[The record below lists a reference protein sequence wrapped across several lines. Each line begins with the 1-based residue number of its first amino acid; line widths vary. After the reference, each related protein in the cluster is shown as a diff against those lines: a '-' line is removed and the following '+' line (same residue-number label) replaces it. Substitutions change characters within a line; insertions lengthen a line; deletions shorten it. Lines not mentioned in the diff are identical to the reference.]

1 MYKISEEK
9 LDAIEKLTDKGITE
23 EVRASAVSALKSL
36 LDWPNNIVFPALD
49 IARLTVL
56 LKEVNDHLCT
66 EELLPIIRRHI
77 KPDST
82 PSNQMLTFRLIA
94 NMFQHEKGEKL
105 GFNYRDEIL
114 ESLLNL
120 QFLGNKNNQVAIST
134 YILNLIV
141 ALNKYNDMPGRTRAL
156 NVLFTILLRLNEPE
170 AIFRALV
177 GLGTLL
183 AATSDPNERNELIN
197 TVRQSES
204 TLNVLATFSENS
216 TDVSTTNKV
225 ANCSKQIID
234 LVISSV

>member
-1 MYKISEEK
+1 
-9 LDAIEKLTDKGITE
+9 
-23 EVRASAVSALKSL
+23 
-36 LDWPNNIVFPALD
+36 
-49 IARLTVL
+49 
-56 LKEVNDHLCT
+56 
-66 EELLPIIRRHI
+66 
-77 KPDST
+77 
-82 PSNQMLTFRLIA
+82 
-94 NMFQHEKGEKL
+94 
-105 GFNYRDEIL
+105 
-114 ESLLNL
+114 
-120 QFLGNKNNQVAIST
+120 
-134 YILNLIV
+134 
-141 ALNKYNDMPGRTRAL
+141 MPGRTRAL

-216 TDVSTTNKV
+216 ADVSTTNKV